1 MKVSLFNYKFDSF
14 QTIYLIGSNNRENR
28 FRILQIARS
37 VNLDIFEDPNEYDT
51 KDIRKIISSLKF
63 TKSLSAY
70 GIIGFTK
77 FLEGYYL
84 ILVTKRHKI
93 GFIGNHTIYTIK
105 DTTIYKISDGTKSS
119 NPLESKYLK
128 MFMNVDLSSNFY
140 FSYSYDLTR
149 TLQYNLAVPKFV
161 GENVEI
167 DKEEP
172 LDWGGCKEDRTFAF
186 RSISRKCFVWNE
198 FLLKPMQ
205 KKVLHKDWMLE
216 LIHGFVNQS
225 SISIFGL
232 QVSVC
237 LIARRSKNF
246 AGTRFLKR
254 GANSF
259 GDVANAVETEQIVS
273 DGSRLS
279 SFVQFRG
286 SVPAHWSQDISK
298 MVPKPPISLDIP
310 DPFAETAGM
319 HFEKL
324 LFHHGS
330 PIIILNLVKKKE
342 KRKHESILTEEITS
356 NVKYLNQFLPA
367 NVSFLMKF

>member
-1 MKVSLFNYKFDSF
+1 LEIVRTTSELEIN
-14 QTIYLIGSNNRENR
+14 
-28 FRILQIARS
+28 
-37 VNLDIFEDPNEYDT
+37 EDPNEYGT
-51 KDIRKIISSLKF
+51 KDIRKLISQLKF

-70 GIIGFTK
+70 GLVGFVK
-77 FLEGYYL
+77 FLETWYM

-105 DTTIYKISDGTKSS
+105 DTTIYKICPDGMKST
-119 NPLESKYLK
+119 NPLEAKYLK

-149 TLQYNLAVPKFV
+149 TLQYNLADPKFV
-161 GENVEI
+161 GENAKI
-167 DKEEP
+167 DEEEP
-172 LDWGGCKEDRTFAF
+172 LTLSDDKEDRSYAF

-198 FLLKPMQ
+198 FLQKPMQ
-205 KKVLHKDWMLE
+205 KKIIHKDWMLE

-232 QVSVC
+232 QLSVC

-254 GANSF
+254 GANSS
-259 GDVANAVETEQIVS
+259 GDVANAVETEQIVT
-273 DGSRLS
+273 DGNRMS

-310 DPFAETAGM
+310 DPYAETAGK

-324 LFHHGS
+324 LFHHGA
-330 PIIILNLVKKKE
+330 PVIILNLVKKRE
-342 KRKHESILTEEITS
+342 KRKHESILTDELAN

-367 NVSFLMKF
+367 NVSSYFSLNKFHLDFN

>member
-1 MKVSLFNYKFDSF
+1 ME
-14 QTIYLIGSNNRENR
+14 IY
-28 FRILQIARS
+28 
-37 VNLDIFEDPNEYDT
+37 EDPNEYDT
-51 KDIRKIISSLKF
+51 KEIRRIISTLKF

-70 GIIGFTK
+70 GIIGFVR

-84 ILVTKRHKI
+84 ILVTKRNKI

-105 DTTIYKISDGTKSS
+105 DTTIYRISYDGIKTS
-119 NPLESKYLK
+119 NPLETKYLK

-149 TLQYNLAVPKFV
+149 TLQYNLADPMFV
-161 GENVEI
+161 GETVDIE
-167 DKEEP
+167 KEEA
-172 LDWGGCKEDRTFAF
+172 LDWNGSDERRTFAF
-186 RSISRKCFVWNE
+186 RSISRKKFVWNE

-205 KKVLHKDWMLE
+205 RIVLHKDWMLE
-216 LIHGFVNQS
+216 LIHGFINQS

-237 LIARRSKNF
+237 LIARRSKNY

-254 GANSF
+254 GANSD

-273 DGSRLS
+273 DGRRLS

-286 SVPAHWSQDISK
+286 SVPARWSQDISK

-310 DPFAETAGM
+310 DPYAETAGK

-330 PIIILNLVKKKE
+330 PVIVLNLVKKRE
-342 KRKHESILTEEITS
+342 KRKYESILPEEITS
-356 NVKYLNQFLPA
+356 N
-367 NVSFLMKF
+367 S